1 MDKRGFKGIWIP
13 REIWLHEGLTM
24 QEKIMLVE
32 IDSLDNE
39 NGCFAQNK
47 HFADFLGI
55 GERRVQTIIKSL
67 KAKGY
72 LEISFTYKPGT
83 REIERRVM
91 RIASPPYPRFSTQ
104 GGEQNDT
111 TPHEQNDT
119 TPHEQND
126 VGVVNKTT
134 PGGEGKCADSN
145 TLPSNTYPSNTS
157 GEKKKKAPAKADA
170 DAPDF
175 SNTNF
180 STEMVEAVE
189 TWLRYKAE
197 RREKYKPTG
206 LKSLISEIQH
216 NVDRYGEAAVISL
229 ITTCMASNWRG
240 IIFDKLRGMPE
251 VRRPAAGGQGGQ
263 SGQGTM
269 PETNNEFA
277 RLRQRLEGSRHD

>member
-72 LEISFTYKPGT
+72 LDISFTYKPGT

-111 TPHEQNDT
+111 TPHEQND
-119 TPHEQND
+119 
-126 VGVVNKTT
+126 VGVVNETT

-145 TLPSNTYPSNTS
+145 TPPSNTIPSNTS
-157 GEKKKKAPAKADA
+157 NEKKAPAKADA
-170 DAPDF
+170 DSPDF
-175 SNTNF
+175 SKTNF
-180 STEMVEAVE
+180 STAMVETVE

-216 NVDRYGEAAVISL
+216 NVDRYGEEAVMRL
-229 ITTCMASNWRG
+229 INSCMAANWRG

-251 VRRPAAGGQGGQ
+251 VRRPVAGGQ
-263 SGQGTM
+263 SGHGTM

-277 RLRQRLEGSRHD
+277 RLRQRMEGSRHE

>member
-1 MDKRGFKGIWIP
+1 MGDNRGFKGIWIP

-55 GERRVQTIIKSL
+55 GERRVQAIIKSL

-72 LEISFTYKPGT
+72 LDISFTYKPGT

-91 RIASPPYPRFSTQ
+91 RITSPPYPSFNSAC
-104 GGEQNDT
+104 GEQNDT

-126 VGVVNKTT
+126 VGVVKETSQ
-134 PGGEGKCADSN
+134 GGEGKCAESN
-145 TLPSNTYPSNTS
+145 TPPSNTPPSNTTR
-157 GEKKKKAPAKADA
+157 EKKKRAAENTTIT
-170 DAPDF
+170 PDF

-180 STEMVEAVE
+180 STAMVEKVE
-189 TWLRYKAE
+189 TWLRYKDE
-197 RREKYKPTG
+197 RRDSYTPTG
-206 LKSLISEIQH
+206 LQSLISEIQH
-216 NVDRYGEAAVISL
+216 NVDRYGEEAVMSL
-229 ITTCMASNWRG
+229 INSCMAANWRG
-240 IIFDKLRGMPE
+240 IIFEKLKGKPE
-251 VRRPAAGGQGGQ
+251 VRRAASDGQGAPT
-263 SGQGTM
+263 TM